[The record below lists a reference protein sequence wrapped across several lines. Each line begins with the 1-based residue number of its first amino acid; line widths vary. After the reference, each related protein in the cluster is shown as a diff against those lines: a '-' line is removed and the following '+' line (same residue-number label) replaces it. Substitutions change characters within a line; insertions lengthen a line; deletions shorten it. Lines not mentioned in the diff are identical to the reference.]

1 MQVRVKKV
9 VYPGKSLAEL
19 EGKVV
24 FTDAGLPGEVV
35 EVEPVRERSS
45 FIEARTVAVIEP
57 SPRRV
62 EPRCGHYKACSP
74 WQDMEYT
81 LQLEI
86 KGGQVR
92 EIFARELRIELDGP
106 EVVPSPK
113 VWGYRNRARFH
124 ILRTDGEARAAY
136 HEPGE
141 EHAFVPTGPC
151 FLLPDEINALCAD
164 ILDTMN
170 AFEIGSITDI
180 EVRRSPAD
188 GRMLAALEFGTGTDV
203 AEIRKAFGGLGDR
216 FPLAGV
222 VGLVRDKTRL
232 RELPLSGKPFLY
244 ESVGG
249 ASFRLGPRSFFQV
262 NGDML
267 LAAVDEMRR
276 LAESLVEPRIADLYC
291 GVGTFGILLAHG
303 AKEVF
308 GVEPDPENLRFLR
321 KNLFHNGVG
330 NYAVCEGTSEEWIG
344 ELLDRG
350 IDLLIVDPPRRGLE
364 PSVVRALAE
373 RPVPAIVYL
382 SCNPATL
389 ARDLKGL
396 GKAYAP
402 ETVKVLDFFPHTPH
416 IETLVVLRR
425 VEP

>member
-1 MQVRVKKV
+1 MQVRIKKI

-35 EVEPVRERSS
+35 EVEAVRERSS
-45 FIEARTVAVIEP
+45 FTEARTVAVVEP
-57 SPRRV
+57 SSRRV

-74 WQDMEYT
+74 WQDMEYA
-81 LQLEI
+81 LQLEV

-92 EIFARELRIELDGP
+92 EIFARELRIDLAGP
-106 EVVPSPK
+106 EVIPSPRI
-113 VWGYRNRARFH
+113 WGYRNRARFH
-124 ILRTDGEARAAY
+124 VLREGGEALAAY

-151 FLLPDEINALCAD
+151 HLLPDEINALCAD
-164 ILDTMN
+164 ILDTIN
-170 AFEIGSITDI
+170 AFEIGPITDI
-180 EVRRSPAD
+180 EIRRSSAD
-188 GRMLAALEFGTGTDV
+188 GRMLAAFEIGPGADL
-203 AEIRKAFGGLGDR
+203 AEIRKAFGGLRDR
-216 FPLAGV
+216 FPVAGV
-222 VGLVRDKTRL
+222 VGLVRDKARIRDL
-232 RELPLSGKPFLY
+232 ALLGKGFI
-244 ESVGG
+244 EEAVAG
-249 ASFRLGPRSFFQV
+249 AKFRLGPRSFFQV
-262 NGDML
+262 NSDML
-267 LAAVDEMRR
+267 IAAVEEIRR
-276 LAESLVEPRIADLYC
+276 VAVAAGEPRVADLYC

-308 GVEPDPENLRFLR
+308 GVDSDPENLRFLR
-321 KNLFHNGVG
+321 KNLFANGVG

-350 IDLLIVDPPRRGLE
+350 LDVVIVDPPRRGLD
-364 PSVVRALAE
+364 PALVRALAE
-373 RPVPAIVYL
+373 RPVPALVYL

-396 GKAYAP
+396 RETYIP

-416 IETLVVLRR
+416 IETLVVLKRG
-425 VEP
+425 

>member
-1 MQVRVKKV
+1 MQVRIKKI
-9 VYPGKSLAEL
+9 VYPGKSLAEI

-24 FTDAGLPGEVV
+24 FTDTGLPGEVV

-45 FIEARTVAVIEP
+45 FIEARTVAVVEP

-62 EPRCGHYKACSP
+62 EPRCAHYKACSP
-74 WQDMEYT
+74 WQDMEYA
-81 LQLEI
+81 LQLEV

-92 EIFARELRIELDGP
+92 EIFARELKLELAGP

-113 VWGYRNRARFH
+113 IWGYRNRARFH
-124 ILRTDGEARAAY
+124 VLREDGEARAAY

-141 EHAFVPTGPC
+141 EHEFIPTDAC

-164 ILDTMN
+164 VMDTIN
-170 AFEIGSITDI
+170 AFEIGAISDI
-180 EVRRSPAD
+180 EVRRSSSD
-188 GRMLAALEFGTGTDV
+188 GRMLVAFEFGPAADV
-203 AEIRKAFGGLGDR
+203 PEIRKAFGGLRDR
-216 FPLAGV
+216 FPVAGV
-222 VGLVRDKTRL
+222 VGLVRDKSRV
-232 RELPLSGKPFLY
+232 RELPLLGKPFLH
-244 ESVGG
+244 ESAAG

-262 NGDML
+262 NGEML
-267 LAAVDEMRR
+267 GEAIGEMRR
-276 LAESLVEPRIADLYC
+276 VAEAGGEPRIADLYC

-308 GVEPDPENLRFLR
+308 GVESDPENLRFLR
-321 KNLFHNGVG
+321 KNLFANSIG

-350 IDLLIVDPPRRGLE
+350 VDLAIVDPPRRGLE
-364 PSVVRALAE
+364 PSLVRALAE
-373 RPVPAIVYL
+373 RPVPALVYL

-396 GKAYAP
+396 GKAYVQ

-416 IETLVVLRR
+416 IETLVVLKRG
-425 VEP
+425 

>member
-1 MQVRVKKV
+1 MQVRIKKI

-24 FTDAGLPGEVV
+24 FTDTGLPGEVV

-45 FIEARTVAVIEP
+45 FIEARTVAVVEP

-74 WQDMEYT
+74 WQDMEYA

-92 EIFARELRIELDGP
+92 EIFARELKLELDGP

-113 VWGYRNRARFH
+113 IWGYRNRARFH
-124 ILRTDGEARAAY
+124 VLRDGGEARAAY

-141 EHAFVPTGPC
+141 EHEFIPTDAC
-151 FLLPDEINALCAD
+151 FLLPDELNALCAD
-164 ILDTMN
+164 VMDTIN
-170 AFEIGSITDI
+170 AFEIGAITDI
-180 EVRRSPAD
+180 EIRRSSSE
-188 GRMLAALEFGTGTDV
+188 GRMLVAFEFGPAANV
-203 AEIRKAFGGLGDR
+203 AEIRKAFGGLRDR
-216 FPLAGV
+216 FPVAGV
-222 VGLVRDKTRL
+222 IGLVRDKSRV
-232 RELPLSGKPFLY
+232 RELPLLGKPFVY
-244 ESVGG
+244 ESAAG

-262 NGDML
+262 NGEML
-267 LAAVDEMRR
+267 GEAIGEMRR
-276 LAESLVEPRIADLYC
+276 VAEAGGEPRIADLYC

-308 GVEPDPENLRFLR
+308 GVESDPENLRFLR
-321 KNLFHNGVG
+321 KNLFANSVG

-350 IDLLIVDPPRRGLE
+350 VDLVIVDPPRRGLE
-364 PSVVRALAE
+364 PSLVRALAE
-373 RPVPAIVYL
+373 RPVAALIYL

-396 GKAYAP
+396 GKTYVP

-416 IETLVVLRR
+416 IETLVVLKRG
-425 VEP
+425 

>member
-1 MQVRVKKV
+1 MQVRIKKI
-9 VYPGKSLAEL
+9 VYPGRSLAEL

-35 EVEPVRERSS
+35 EIEAVREKVS
-45 FIEARTVAVIEP
+45 FIEARTISVVEP
-57 SPRRV
+57 SSRRV

-74 WQDMEYT
+74 WQDMEYA
-81 LQLEI
+81 LQLEV

-92 EIFARELRIELDGP
+92 EIFARELKLELSGP

-124 ILRTDGEARAAY
+124 ILREDGEARAAY

-141 EHAFVPTGPC
+141 EHVFIPTGPC
-151 FLLPDEINALCAD
+151 HLLPDEINALCTD
-164 ILDTMN
+164 ILDTVN
-170 AFEIGSITDI
+170 AFEIGAITDI
-180 EVRRSPAD
+180 EIRRSSAD
-188 GRMLAALEFGTGTDV
+188 GRMLVAFEFGPNTDV
-203 AEIRKAFGGLGDR
+203 PEIRKAFGGLRDR
-216 FPLAGV
+216 FPVAGI
-222 VGLVRDKTRL
+222 VGLVRDRTRV
-232 RELPLSGKPFLY
+232 RELPLLGKPFIY
-244 ESVGG
+244 ESAAG

-276 LAESLVEPRIADLYC
+276 VSEADGEPRIADLYC
-291 GVGTFGILLAHG
+291 GVGTFGIGLAHR

-308 GVEPDPENLRFLR
+308 GVESDPENLRFLR
-321 KNLFHNGVG
+321 KNLFANGVG
-330 NYAVCEGTSEEWIG
+330 NFAVCEGTSEDWIG

-350 IDLLIVDPPRRGLE
+350 VDLVIVDPPRRGLE
-364 PSVVRALAE
+364 PSIVRALAE

-396 GKAYAP
+396 RGAYVP
-402 ETVKVLDFFPHTPH
+402 ETIKVLDFFPHTPH
-416 IETLVVLRR
+416 IETLVVLKRG
-425 VEP
+425 